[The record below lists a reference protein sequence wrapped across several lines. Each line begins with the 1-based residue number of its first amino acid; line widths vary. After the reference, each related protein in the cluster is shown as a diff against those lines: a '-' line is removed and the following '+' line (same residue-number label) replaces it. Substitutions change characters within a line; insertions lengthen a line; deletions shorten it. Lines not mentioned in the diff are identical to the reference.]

1 MTNINFDI
9 NPKLPYLNTEAVKG
23 FFYVQYPSGWSY
35 WQIQNEAGQS
45 LKDGNYTFSQ
55 EILAQWTDSDQIL
68 IDDIISAA
76 PWDIKPPAPQ
86 PIIEEPKPI
95 EIIEEPATEYIVD
108 NTEEA
113 ASDII

>member
-1 MTNINFDI
+1 MTNINFYI

-55 EILAQWTDSDQIL
+55 EVLAQWTDSDQVL
-68 IDDIISAA
+68 IDDIVAAA
-76 PWDIKPPAPQ
+76 PWDVKINIPEIPKS
-86 PIIEEPKPI
+86 EEI
-95 EIIEEPATEYIVD
+95 
-108 NTEEA
+108 
-113 ASDII
+113 